1 METYLNLKLGLIG
14 NAIAKS
20 RAPSLHLF
28 LGNLHGFKLTYDL
41 FDPVSNQNER
51 FVAQLQKLQDEDY
64 HGCNITYP
72 FKQIAIRSVQN
83 LEASAQLVGATN
95 TLKFSTETY
104 AINTDYSGFM
114 RAISSKL
121 DKHEIGSALI
131 LGAGGV
137 GRAVAFGLASFS
149 AGTCYIFD
157 PSADKALELV
167 DALRKHDLDAEVV
180 LQSELEAVSRA
191 VEGILN
197 CSPVGHYQSPGLPIN
212 ANYIGSQKWAFD
224 AVYTPLETEFLKT
237 CRKTN
242 LRIVSGFELFF
253 YQGLDSFEFWTEQKA
268 NDKDVREAFI
278 RESGIDATLI

>member
-1 METYLNLKLGLIG
+1 MRIRLGLIG

-20 RAPSLHLF
+20 RAPALHRF
-28 LGNLHGFKLTYDL
+28 LGKLHGFDLTYDL
-41 FDPVSNQNER
+41 FDPMSNQNDR
-51 FVAQLQKLQDEDY
+51 FVAQLQTLRDEDY

-72 FKQIAIRSVQN
+72 FKQIAMHSVQHS
-83 LEASAQLVGATN
+83 EASAQLVGATN
-95 TLKFSTETY
+95 TLKFSTGTY
-104 AINTDYSGFM
+104 AINTDYSGFV
-114 RAISSKL
+114 RAITSKL

-157 PSADKALELV
+157 PSIDKALELV

-180 LQSELEAVSRA
+180 QQSGLEGVSRA

-212 ANYIGSQKWAFD
+212 PDYIGGQTWAFD
-224 AVYTPLETEFLKT
+224 AVYTPLETEFLKA
-237 CRKTN
+237 CRETN

>member
-1 METYLNLKLGLIG
+1 
-14 NAIAKS
+14 
-20 RAPSLHLF
+20 
-28 LGNLHGFKLTYDL
+28 
-41 FDPVSNQNER
+41 
-51 FVAQLQKLQDEDY
+51 
-64 HGCNITYP
+64 
-72 FKQIAIRSVQN
+72 
-83 LEASAQLVGATN
+83 EASAQLVGATN
-95 TLKFSTETY
+95 TLKFSSGTY
-104 AINTDYSGFM
+104 AINTDYSGFV

-180 LQSELEAVSRA
+180 QQSELEAVSRA

-197 CSPVGHYQSPGLPIN
+197 CSPVGHYQSPGVPIN
-212 ANYIGSQKWAFD
+212 PNYIGGQKWAFD

-237 CRKTN
+237 CRETN

>member
-1 METYLNLKLGLIG
+1 MRIRLGLIG

-20 RAPSLHLF
+20 RAPALHRF
-28 LGNLHGFKLTYDL
+28 LGKLHGFELTYEL
-41 FDPVSNQNER
+41 FDPVSNQDDR
-51 FVAQLQKLQDEDY
+51 FVVQLQSLQDQDY

-72 FKQIAIRSVQN
+72 FKQIAMHSVQYG
-83 LEASAQLVGATN
+83 EASAQLVGATN
-95 TLKFSTETY
+95 TIKFSTETY
-104 AINTDYSGFM
+104 AINTDYSGFV

-167 DALRKHDLDAEVV
+167 DALRKHDRDAEVV
-180 LQSELEAVSRA
+180 QQSDLEAVSRA

-197 CSPVGHYQSPGLPIN
+197 CSPVGHYQSPGVPIN
-212 ANYIGSQKWAFD
+212 PNYIGSQKWAFD

-237 CRKTN
+237 CRETN

-278 RESGIDATLI
+278 RESGIDAKLI

>member
-1 METYLNLKLGLIG
+1 MKIRLGLIG

-20 RAPSLHLF
+20 RAPALHRF
-28 LGNLHGFKLTYDL
+28 LGKLHGFELSYDL
-41 FDPVSNQNER
+41 FDPMSNQNDQ
-51 FVAQLQKLQDEDY
+51 FVAQLQTLRDDDY

-72 FKQIAIRSVQN
+72 FKQMAMHSVQN
-83 LEASAQLVGATN
+83 PEASAQLVGATN
-95 TLKFSTETY
+95 TLKFSTKTY
-104 AINTDYSGFM
+104 AINTDYSGFV

-121 DKHEIGSALI
+121 DIHEIGSALI

-149 AGTCYIFD
+149 AGTCYVFD

-180 LQSELEAVSRA
+180 QQSELEAVSRA

-197 CSPVGHYQSPGLPIN
+197 CSPLGHYQSPGVPIN
-212 ANYIGSQKWAFD
+212 PNYIGGQKWAFD

-237 CRKTN
+237 CREKN
-242 LRIVSGFELFF
+242 LKIVSGFELFF

-278 RESGIDATLI
+278 RKSGIDATLI

>member
-1 METYLNLKLGLIG
+1 MRIRLGLIG

-20 RAPSLHLF
+20 RAPALHRF
-28 LGNLHGFKLTYDL
+28 LGKLHGFELTYEL
-41 FDPVSNQNER
+41 FDPMSNQNDR
-51 FVAQLQKLQDEDY
+51 FIAQLQTLRDEDY

-72 FKQIAIRSVQN
+72 FKQIAMHSVQHS
-83 LEASAQLVGATN
+83 EASARLVGATN
-95 TLKFSTETY
+95 TLKFSSGTY
-104 AINTDYSGFM
+104 AINTDYSGFV

-180 LQSELEAVSRA
+180 QQSELEAVSRA

-197 CSPVGHYQSPGLPIN
+197 CSPVGHYQSPGVPIN
-212 ANYIGSQKWAFD
+212 PN
-224 AVYTPLETEFLKT
+224 
-237 CRKTN
+237 
-242 LRIVSGFELFF
+242 
-253 YQGLDSFEFWTEQKA
+253 
-268 NDKDVREAFI
+268 
-278 RESGIDATLI
+278 